1 MKTRKEIIE
10 FCLTFPASYE
20 DYPFDDFNWTVMR
33 RRDTTKG
40 FAWIFE
46 RDGRLWVNLK
56 ADPER
61 GLFWRGAYES
71 VLPAYHMNK
80 EHWISVIMDGSV
92 PVEDVETM
100 IGDSYRLC
108 GKKAKNKS

>member
-1 MKTRKEIIE
+1 MTTRKELIAY
-10 FCLTFPASYE
+10 CLTFLTAYE

-46 RDGRLWVNLK
+46 RNGQLWINLK
-56 ADPER
+56 SEPEWGR
-61 GLFWRGAYES
+61 FWRGSYES

-80 EHWISVIMDGSV
+80 EHWISVILDGTV
-92 PVEDVETM
+92 PEEDLKTM

-108 GKKAKNKS
+108 GKGRFSQL